1 MQKSLNL
8 LEQSK
13 HHLTSIN
20 GQQSRSLHLKVLIL
34 LNVLSIKTG
43 DSQYANLQ
51 FADLVAFFK
60 SQKDLRKK
68 AFEVKLALK
77 FTLDVGSVANLVQS
91 SPSVDS
97 EQVSTTHIYIG
108 RTTIKNNQYL
118 VIIQSIFS
126 IHDSIVCCIDQITKP
141 CTLYYIPMI
150 EIFF

>member
-1 MQKSLNL
+1 MQKSLSL

-43 DSQYANLQ
+43 DSQYADLQ

-60 SQKDLRKK
+60 NQKDLRKK

-77 FTLDVGSVANLVQS
+77 FTLDVGSVANLAQS
-91 SPSVDS
+91 SPSIDS
-97 EQVSTTHIYIG
+97 EQVSTRHIY
-108 RTTIKNNQYL
+108 
-118 VIIQSIFS
+118 
-126 IHDSIVCCIDQITKP
+126 
-141 CTLYYIPMI
+141 
-150 EIFF
+150 